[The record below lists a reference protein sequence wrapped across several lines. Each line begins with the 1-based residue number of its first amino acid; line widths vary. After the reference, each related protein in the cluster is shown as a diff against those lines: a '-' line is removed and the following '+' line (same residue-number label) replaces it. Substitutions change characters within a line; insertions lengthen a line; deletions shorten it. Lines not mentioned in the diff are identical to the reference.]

1 MKAAVRKSALA
12 RAKPPAAA
20 PATSK
25 SSAAALRFAAAGKT
39 VLADNKALSP
49 WATRADDL
57 GPQQGV
63 SRQVSME
70 SVSLRSMANQALAN
84 QTLAEVSR
92 SRRAS
97 SESLVGKASAKAE
110 TMRAELRAELE
121 GEIQALEAQVN
132 YLTDE
137 QLRRAAELTEVRQ
150 EAAAQR
156 EAAEA
161 ARAAAASSESSAAS
175 SHLQLTAERDALV
188 ARLEAA
194 AAVAAQATTAAVLD
208 AAAAGERAAAAEA
221 RAAAAETEAAAA
233 ASSQE
238 QARGES
244 GLLMQALQ
252 AAREEAAELLKERGS
267 WQARAEQREE
277 AEREA
282 ALAAR
287 HDRQQRAT
295 EAARRATEAA
305 RRAGLRE
312 QAETLQRETSA
323 EAQAAIAQLAAERDG
338 AHACVQRLE
347 ASCTELQAR
356 ADAAEAGVA
365 EGRRVNDAWRERCE
379 GVEERLR
386 AAVQADASMEQA
398 MTLAAQRV
406 QQLSSAATHVTDLL
420 GGAGPPPPHGPPHAS
435 PYAPQHAWPYAQPY
449 APPPHAPPQHAQPL
463 HAQQHA
469 LPRWAT
475 PHTAHPVAPLDW
487 PTTAPAAAQPAARNR
502 FSSPMTP
509 TTRTSW
515 AAGGHV

>member
-1 MKAAVRKSALA
+1 
-12 RAKPPAAA
+12 
-20 PATSK
+20 
-25 SSAAALRFAAAGKT
+25 
-39 VLADNKALSP
+39 
-49 WATRADDL
+49 
-57 GPQQGV
+57 
-63 SRQVSME
+63 
-70 SVSLRSMANQALAN
+70 
-84 QTLAEVSR
+84 
-92 SRRAS
+92 
-97 SESLVGKASAKAE
+97 VGKASAKAE

-132 YLTDE
+132 HLTDE

-252 AAREEAAELLKERGS
+252 AAREEAAE
-267 WQARAEQREE
+267 
-277 AEREA
+277 
-282 ALAAR
+282 
-287 HDRQQRAT
+287 
-295 EAARRATEAA
+295 
-305 RRAGLRE
+305 
-312 QAETLQRETSA
+312 
-323 EAQAAIAQLAAERDG
+323 
-338 AHACVQRLE
+338 
-347 ASCTELQAR
+347 
-356 ADAAEAGVA
+356 AGVA

-449 APPPHAPPQHAQPL
+449 AQPPHAPPQHAQPL